1 MLHCP
6 RSCGVCCLQRAPAA
20 PYAARARAEERASDH
35 HTRRGGSRMTP
46 TRSSASSAAA
56 ASVPTL
62 APAAGRFQRLS
73 HVLSAVLFLVGGSMA
88 LLASLALPWVRW
100 TCGAPGIPATLEEL
114 RFCATEAAAQPPY
127 LVDYLGPLGS
137 QLRGLPLGTALAA
150 QFVSFG
156 PAALCLLAALP
167 ALVAHRSASWQ
178 RMGVSLGVVGG
189 LSGVVS

>member
-1 MLHCP
+1 
-6 RSCGVCCLQRAPAA
+6 
-20 PYAARARAEERASDH
+20 
-35 HTRRGGSRMTP
+35 
-46 TRSSASSAAA
+46 
-56 ASVPTL
+56 
-62 APAAGRFQRLS
+62 
-73 HVLSAVLFLVGGSMA
+73 SMA

-167 ALVAHRSASWQ
+167 ALVALRSASWQ

-189 LSGVVS
+189 LSGVVSAVLLPLVFPLKVSPRNFIAHLGVGYHVAVTGFALTLLGAVLLRRRAAAPTGGRTGAPAPRPPTRGGPPRPPRFLCRRAPSGSP